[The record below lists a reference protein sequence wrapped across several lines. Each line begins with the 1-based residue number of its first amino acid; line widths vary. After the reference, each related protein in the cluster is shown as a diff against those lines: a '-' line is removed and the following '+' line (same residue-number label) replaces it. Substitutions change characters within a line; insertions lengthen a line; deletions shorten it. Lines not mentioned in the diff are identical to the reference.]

1 LSTAVGEPSPRFD
14 LINIVNRVV
23 EMLPLIVDD
32 FIYACLLVILCVGF
46 SLTHIMEKFPNFAH
60 AEFAG
65 IGTMFIFTFTRL
77 WGYNPYLGWPFASL
91 LGGAIGVLLYALVV
105 RPIRRAGSGGIVL
118 TFAMFPVSQILV
130 SFLTTYSIWVMMTH
144 RFSTRGFILRGHD
157 FRWMGYPGVLFVAP
171 LICVALV
178 ASLHIFL
185 TRVRLGIAIRAT
197 ADDPELASCLG
208 IEVSRIHLV
217 SWFLSGAMS
226 ALAGAFIPLYEKTTI
241 GGSDE
246 LLISVIAGSVL
257 GGLNNIYGAVVGGFV
272 VAIAQRTFPRLLT
285 DLNVPLYGLKRV
297 VPVVV
302 IISVIMYEPG
312 GILGIISRIRL
323 YLGRT
328 LRALPGSDSHEAGS
342 LG

>member
-1 LSTAVGEPSPRFD
+1 MS
-14 LINIVNRVV
+14 RVLW
-23 EMLPLIVDD
+23 MLPLIVDD

-60 AEFAG
+60 AELAG

-77 WGYNPYLGWPFASL
+77 WGYSPYLGWPFASL
-91 LGGAIGVLLYALVV
+91 LGGAVGVALYALVV
-105 RPIRRAGSGGIVL
+105 RPIRRVGSGGIIL

-130 SFLTTYSIWVMMTH
+130 SVLTTYSIWVMMTH
-144 RFSTRGFILRGHD
+144 RFSTRGFILRGSD
-157 FRWMGYPGVLFVAP
+157 FSWMGYPGVLFVAP

-178 ASLHIFL
+178 ASLHLFL
-185 TRVRLGIAIRAT
+185 TRVKLGIAIRAT
-197 ADDPELASCLG
+197 ADDPELATCLG
-208 IEVSRIHLV
+208 VEVSRIHLV

-226 ALAGAFIPLYEKTTI
+226 ALAGAFIPLYEKTTL

-257 GGLNNIYGAVVGGFV
+257 GGLNNIYGAVVGGFA
-272 VAIAQRTFPRLLT
+272 VALAQRTFPRLLT

-302 IISVIMYEPG
+302 IISVIMFEPD
-312 GILGIISRIRL
+312 GILGIVSRARL
-323 YLGRT
+323 YLKRRLKT
-328 LRALPGSDSHEAGS
+328 PFNS
-342 LG
+342 LSGG